1 MKSSRGKVFFAIGIA
16 FVAIGASGRPAFLG
30 VGVAFLV
37 IGSGL
42 LARERNRERSK
53 RSERNDVR

>member
-1 MKSSRGKVFFAIGIA
+1 MKRNRGMVFFVVGIA
-16 FVAIGASGRPAFLG
+16 FIAIGASGRPAFLG

-42 LARERNRERSK
+42 LARNRNRR
-53 RSERNDVR
+53 R

>member
-1 MKSSRGKVFFAIGIA
+1 MRLNRGTVFFAIGIA

-42 LARERNRERSK
+42 L
-53 RSERNDVR
+53 VRGRRR

>member
-1 MKSSRGKVFFAIGIA
+1 MKGNRGTVFFAVGIA
-16 FVAIGASGRPAFLG
+16 FIAIGASGRPAFLG

-42 LARERNRERSK
+42 LARNRNRQR
-53 RSERNDVR
+53 